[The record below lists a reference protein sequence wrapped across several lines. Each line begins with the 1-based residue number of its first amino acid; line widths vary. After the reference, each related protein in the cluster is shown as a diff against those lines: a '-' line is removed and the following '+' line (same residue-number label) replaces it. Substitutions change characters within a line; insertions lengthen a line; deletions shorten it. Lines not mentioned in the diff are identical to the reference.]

1 MEQRGQIVPRRVVS
15 GHGVAPFVM
24 MASMNAPSG
33 SAVPGSAHPGA
44 PVTVRP
50 RVLLVED
57 EGELAAMLAGLFR
70 EEGYLVDVAADGHTG
85 LHYGLTRS
93 YDVAVLDRGL
103 PALEGLDLLG
113 RLRRSGVTTPVLVL
127 SALGNPADR
136 VAGLDAGAEDYLTK
150 PFDIDELL
158 ARLRA
163 LRRRHLD
170 AARMLPIGE
179 ARLDLDA
186 RDVVVGGSRVAL
198 SERECALLATLASRP
213 RQVFGRDDLLA
224 LAFPEAENPV
234 VVDTYVHYLRRKLG
248 RGVVET
254 VRGRGYRVGVPA
266 APDVDGPVG

>member
-1 MEQRGQIVPRRVVS
+1 
-15 GHGVAPFVM
+15 M
-24 MASMNAPSG
+24 MA
-33 SAVPGSAHPGA
+33 AVTTEPGHDVAAHIGQ
-44 PVTVRP
+44 P

-57 EGELAAMLAGLFR
+57 EAELAGMLAGLFR
-70 EEGYLVDVAADGHTG
+70 EEGYVVDVAPDGHTG
-85 LHYGLTRS
+85 LHYGLTRA

-103 PALEGLDLLG
+103 PAVEGLDLLG

-150 PFDIDELL
+150 PFNVDELL
-158 ARLRA
+158 ARMRA

-170 AARMLPIGE
+170 TARTLPVGA

-186 RDVVVGGSRVAL
+186 REVVAGPTRTAL
-198 SERECALLATLASRP
+198 SQRECDLLATLAARP
-213 RQVFGRDDLLA
+213 RQVFGRNDLLA

-254 VRGRGYRVGVPA
+254 VRGRGYRLGTPLA
-266 APDVDGPVG
+266 EADGPDGSSTDGAGAPADGPLG